1 MKMSTWN
8 KETQL
13 VSIYFGE
20 YFYEYAPF
28 TGTSI
33 RNAVEEHIMLNQEGI
48 ARELLLSAL
57 NRVDW
62 HDLAETYNSEAEEML
77 FDEL

>member
-1 MKMSTWN
+1 MSTWS
-8 KETQL
+8 KETQI
-13 VSIYFGE
+13 VSMYFGE

-28 TGTSI
+28 TPTSI
-33 RNAVEEHIMLNQEGI
+33 RDAVEEHIMQNQEGI
-48 ARELLLSAL
+48 ARELLLTAL

-62 HDLAETYNSEAEEML
+62 HDLAETYNSEAEEEML